1 MAEIQTLGY
10 VGRLRRLGQTARAVA
25 AARTPRRRS
34 SARRASAPVASV
46 FTRHVSPQIAA
57 ALLGQPRPLLT
68 ARQADTVDALKAQCP
83 GFTTMRRLV
92 LSFRTI
98 LRVGKVATL
107 HRWLARAHATNIVA
121 LQRFVRT
128 LRRISARSKAPSREP
143 WSNGPVE
150 GHINRLKMLRR
161 QMYGRAGVEL
171 LRARLLP
178 APSATLWR
186 TADVLSWRSVFDRT
200 TSAIIGAIVSR
211 HRGNVDYRAPALFVN
226 APAPKMRQSPQI
238 VETKLL

>member
-1 MAEIQTLGY
+1 MSVDTARLDALPERNRMEPRVGMPEFYRAYLMRRWVEGCQSVRVLMAEIQTLGY
-10 VGRLRRLGQTARAVA
+10 LGCYGGLARLLAPWRQHDP
-25 AARTPRRRS
+25 TPRRVDGS
-34 SARRASAPVASV
+34 PIASV

-57 ALLGQPRPLLT
+57 TLLGQPRALLSE
-68 ARQADTVDALKAQCP
+68 RQAQTVDALKQGCP

-98 LRVGKVATL
+98 LHVGKVATL
-107 HRWLARAHATNIVA
+107 RRWLARAHATDIDA

-128 LRRISARSKAPSREP
+128 LRQDLGAVEGAVREP

-161 QMYGRAGVEL
+161 QMYGRGGVEL

-178 APSATLWR
+178 
-186 TADVLSWRSVFDRT
+186 
-200 TSAIIGAIVSR
+200 VSLACGR
-211 HRGNVDYRAPALFVN
+211 
-226 APAPKMRQSPQI
+226 
-238 VETKLL
+238 